1 MMKRRFDSA
10 RNGERG
16 SVIILIALIW
26 TTLLALA
33 AVTVDMGHMYLAKRN
48 LQEAA
53 DAAVMAGLPTLGTST
68 ATAKTNAQAMATKI
82 GYSSGVAT
90 STGVAGGMRTLTV
103 TITATEPFF
112 FAKALGYST
121 KSVSATSVGQAAA
134 PVPAVFASSTACTGS
149 PAPVGIQFNG
159 GPVTVTGDVQSNAS
173 ANVYG
178 TATITGSTTYG
189 SGAGCTANGI
199 PGASPSG
206 GSITSPYTYTT
217 SSFGACTFGSLST
230 AGTLSIATSG
240 AAWWASGGPSGG
252 TLVSGVYCAN
262 GNIDLSGGSNI
273 TGTVTLVAT
282 GQINISATTVNLT
295 AFSNGIIAYSSRTG
309 DCYSTQA
316 INIGS
321 DSVVMNGSFDAP
333 NGCINPS
340 GTTIK
345 IYGSLIGHEVQL
357 GMGGTGSLIDSS
369 ASGSTSFW
377 LYQ

>member
-1 MMKRRFDSA
+1 MTKRRLDGA
-10 RNGERG
+10 RNGARG
-16 SVIILIALIW
+16 SVIILIALLW
-26 TTLLALA
+26 STLFGLA
-33 AVTVDMGHMYLAKRN
+33 AIAVDMGHMYLAKRN

-53 DAAVMAGLPTLGTST
+53 DAAVLAGLPSLGTST
-68 ATAKTNAQAMATKI
+68 ATAKTNARAMATQI
-82 GYSSGVAT
+82 GYTSGVSAT
-90 STGVAGGMRTLTV
+90 TGTASGLRTLTV

-112 FAKALGYST
+112 FAKVLGYST
-121 KSVSATSVGQAAA
+121 KSLSATSVGQAAN
-134 PVPAVFASSTACTGS
+134 PVPAVYASNATCSGA
-149 PAPVGIQFNG
+149 VGIQFNG
-159 GPVTVTGDVQSNAS
+159 GPVTVTGDIQSNGN

-178 TATITGSTTYG
+178 SASISGSTTYG

-206 GSITSPYTYTT
+206 GSISYPYSYTS

-230 AGTLSIATSG
+230 PGTLSIGTSG

-262 GNIDLSGGSNI
+262 GNIDLSGGSNV

-282 GQINISATTVNLT
+282 GQINISATSLNLT
-295 AFSNGIIAYSSRTG
+295 AYSNGIIAYSSRVG

-321 DSVVMNGSFDAP
+321 NSVTMNGSFDAP

-340 GTTIK
+340 GTTIQ

-357 GMGGTGSLIDSS
+357 GVGGAGSLIDSS
-369 ASGSTSFW
+369 ASGSSNYW